1 MVFYWSKTMV
11 FKAAVLSIDG
21 GGIKGIVP
29 AMILTEIEKRTNKR
43 IYELFDLIAG
53 TSTGGILSL
62 GLIKPNDNG
71 TGAKFKAEQ
80 LVELYEKDRAK
91 IFKKNDKAKI
101 QELHLKMLKQVFN
114 LFKIRINPEELFSNK
129 YTREEK
135 VQVIRKYLGENTPI
149 NQALTEVL
157 ITSYATNVRKPFFFT
172 SNSDKE
178 NFTSTSFCQACE
190 GCTMFD
196 AAMATSAAPTFF
208 KAYPLKFMS
217 QKRGGEYVLIDG
229 GIIANNPTSIAIVE
243 VMKSYKIQKKD
254 EQISLPEILVVSLGT
269 GTATRNFSSEI
280 EDWGLIKWLEPL
292 MSIVFSGQS
301 EVIDY
306 QMEHLLSK
314 EQYYRFQLNYQKN
327 AVINRPISTY
337 IVTEELDVN
346 DEMDDVSEDN
356 IKNLKKA
363 TEKFLKEIDSD
374 LNKLCNSLTEA
385 SSTRKLI
392 KKT

>member
-1 MVFYWSKTMV
+1 
-11 FKAAVLSIDG
+11 
-21 GGIKGIVP
+21 
-29 AMILTEIEKRTNKR
+29 
-43 IYELFDLIAG
+43 
-53 TSTGGILSL
+53 
-62 GLIKPNDNG
+62 
-71 TGAKFKAEQ
+71 
-80 LVELYEKDRAK
+80 
-91 IFKKNDKAKI
+91 
-101 QELHLKMLKQVFN
+101 
-114 LFKIRINPEELFSNK
+114 
-129 YTREEK
+129 
-135 VQVIRKYLGENTPI
+135 
-149 NQALTEVL
+149 
-157 ITSYATNVRKPFFFT
+157 
-172 SNSDKE
+172 
-178 NFTSTSFCQACE
+178 
-190 GCTMFD
+190 MFD